1 MRCWIKKF
9 PLLLKEGC
17 HDEGVTGWLIRCEN
31 RLVFK
36 EHEFVKKEIRKTFK
50 RKDPEIE

>member
-1 MRCWIKKF
+1 MRNLVKKF

-17 HDEGVTGWLIRCEN
+17 HDEGVTGWLIRSEN

-36 EHEFVKKEIRKTFK
+36 EPELLKKEIRITFK
-50 RKDPEIE
+50 RKDSEFE